1 MKLPQ
6 FKQVNKDLICL
17 VFYFISSH
25 SVLHAQEAKGP
36 KELNL
41 KHQVVYL
48 KNGSI
53 IRGTI
58 IDLKKDTMVKIR
70 TVGRNVWV
78 FQYSEILKIS
88 SEVASFKAKTT
99 GFYIAG
105 TLGVGPNIG
114 PAYTPI
120 FGTNSRFRDAEPNFE
135 GGFASLA
142 IGHRFDRNFDLGGFI
157 NYTAYTTTDAFTSIG
172 IDIRGD
178 FSDRRITPYYVA
190 QVGVGDCSNPYVGYT
205 YRPGLM
211 VHPALGLKF
220 NFKTF
225 ALLGEIGFEYQQLV
239 DNHTFDSK
247 LVNEMYNY
255 ENVSFKLG
263 IMF

>member
-6 FKQVNKDLICL
+6 FKQVNKVFIGL
-17 VFYFISSH
+17 VFYLISSIR
-25 SVLHAQEAKGP
+25 VLHAQEAKGP

-41 KHQVVYL
+41 IHQVVYL

-88 SEVASFKAKTT
+88 SEAASFKAKTS
-99 GFYIAG
+99 GFYIVGAFGAG
-105 TLGVGPNIG
+105 PNVGPRYI
-114 PAYTPI
+114 PY
-120 FGTNSRFRDAEPNFE
+120 FGTNSLYREPEPNYE
-135 GGFASLA
+135 GAFANFA
-142 IGHRFDRNFDLGGFI
+142 VGHRINRNFDIGGFV
-157 NYTAYTTTDAFTSIG
+157 NFSGYTTTDAFTSIG

-178 FSDRRITPYYVA
+178 FSDTKITPYYVA
-190 QVGVGDCSNPYVGYT
+190 QVGIGDCNNPYEGYS

-220 NFKTF
+220 NFKGF
-225 ALLGEIGFEYQQLV
+225 ALLGEIGFEYQQLA
-239 DNHTFDSK
+239 DNHIFDNK
-247 LVNEMYNY
+247 TVNEMYNY
-255 ENVSFKLG
+255 QNVSFKLG